1 MWLFYYYQGDQYNCT
16 NIDNCPKNYQL
27 EIKEKKKCIDKY
39 ENVNTYTN
47 QYNGECYKETPESTI
62 YVKLLKYLK
71 ILILINVN

>member
-1 MWLFYYYQGDQYNCT
+1 MYR
-16 NIDNCPKNYQL
+16 
-27 EIKEKKKCIDKY
+27 KY